1 MKITVLALK
10 THGSVPSIV
19 FGGVGPEIFFVD
31 VLAKLDSVEP
41 VVVLA
46 LRPREN
52 VILTCALVAAPA
64 VTHLINQQF
73 SNLAGM
79 IVSA

>member
-1 MKITVLALK
+1 M
-10 THGSVPSIV
+10 
-19 FGGVGPEIFFVD
+19 D